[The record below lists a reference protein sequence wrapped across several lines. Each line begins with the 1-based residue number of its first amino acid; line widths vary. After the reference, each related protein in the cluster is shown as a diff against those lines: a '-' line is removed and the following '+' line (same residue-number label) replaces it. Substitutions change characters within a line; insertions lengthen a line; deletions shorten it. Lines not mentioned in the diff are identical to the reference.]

1 MQYGSKFKL
10 ICSITNINDVFVF
23 NIDDLAY
30 WTLISTDKA
39 EYTWFEARD
48 SVSYPI
54 TPVSVTRH
62 IVACI
67 GKIFFNWSYD
77 YLSSRSFANWWSA

>member
-39 EYTWFEARD
+39 EYT
-48 SVSYPI
+48 
-54 TPVSVTRH
+54 
-62 IVACI
+62 
-67 GKIFFNWSYD
+67 
-77 YLSSRSFANWWSA
+77 